1 MTLQCIIV
9 FARKTEFEIKGKL
22 DCKHRDFHP
31 QYQTYTFIASYA
43 YTCKFPMSISH
54 YYQHKQY
61 CVHVDYVY
69 IGKSCPIEM
78 RIYEGLN
85 SWHKIP
91 KVTLTCDSTIA
102 NSFCV
107 WGSNAGIY
115 IEYTAYRSSN
125 SFITLKIVPGE
136 KPRTTTSFTPNDE
149 DSTSLESIDMSSIII
164 ILTLVFSG
172 VFVFVALCYCCCC
185 RKTASERMA
194 SNGSR
199 PQNYRPQT
207 SRPVFSDATSP
218 QQQSILP
225 PRGPNTNPNP
235 YDQGPPDYMTTT
247 SLPLVQPSAPPL
259 ESHQEFRDPMICDP
273 PPSYDSVVNDT
284 GRI

>member
-1 MTLQCIIV
+1 MSLQCIRIIV
-9 FARKTEFEIKGKL
+9 LARKTEYEIKGKM
-22 DCKHRDFHP
+22 DCKHRDFSP
-31 QYQTYTFIASYA
+31 QTRTYAFIASYG

-61 CVHVDYVY
+61 CIHVDYVF
-69 IGKSCPIEM
+69 IENSCPVEM

-102 NSFCV
+102 DSFCV
-107 WGSNAGIY
+107 WGNNAGIY
-115 IEYTAYRSSN
+115 IEYTAYRSS
-125 SFITLKIVPGE
+125 SSTIILKIVPGE
-136 KPRTTTSFTPNDE
+136 KPRTTTTFTPYNDE
-149 DSTSLESIDMSSIII
+149 DSSIDMSSVII

-172 VFVFVALCYCCCC
+172 IFVLGALCYCCC
-185 RKTASERMA
+185 RKTASERTA
-194 SNGSR
+194 SSGSR

-207 SRPVFSDATSP
+207 SRPIFSDATSP
-218 QQQSILP
+218 QQQSIIP

-259 ESHQEFRDPMICDP
+259 ESHQEFRDPMICEP
-273 PPSYDSVVNDT
+273 PPSYDSVVNNT
-284 GRI
+284 ERI